1 MGFNFTNNVFI
12 FLFFELDM
20 KSNNVRL
27 LVIEVSFIVFLVAFV
42 YVLYPLVCV
51 LCPLDIVLC
60 PLVCVLYRLL
70 CVYLTLFVFEVK
82 WETVCWIVFF
92 TSFRSSSSVL
102 HN

>member
-1 MGFNFTNNVFI
+1 MGLNFTNNVFI

-51 LCPLDIVLC
+51 LCPLDNVLC
-60 PLVCVLYRLL
+60 PPCLCFGSRSLCLSHLVCV
-70 CVYLTLFVFEVK
+70 
-82 WETVCWIVFF
+82 
-92 TSFRSSSSVL
+92 
-102 HN
+102 